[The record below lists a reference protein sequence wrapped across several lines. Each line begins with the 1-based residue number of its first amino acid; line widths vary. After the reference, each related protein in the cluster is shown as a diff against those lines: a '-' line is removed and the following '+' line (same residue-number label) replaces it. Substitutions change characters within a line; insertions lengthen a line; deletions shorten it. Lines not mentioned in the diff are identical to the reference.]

1 MLKKE
6 TEVVIRG
13 LLASDKSVAPEDIEK
28 AIAYLQGRRDEDE
41 DLTHVI
47 RYKDVLKWL
56 KIHSRTLDYYIQRGY
71 LKRVYGGGECAIGVS
86 RDSYRK
92 SSDAL
97 LLRCSDAEVGQDRA
111 SGFDRPSFFY
121 SSPLPSEEKN
131 DMMQMFSSEE

>member
-28 AIAYLQGRRDEDE
+28 AIAYLQGRLDE

-56 KIHSRTLDYYIQRGY
+56 KIHRRTLDYYIQRGY
-71 LKRVYGGGECAIGVS
+71 LKRVYGGGERAIGVS
-86 RDSYRK
+86 RDSYLKFIAR
-92 SSDAL
+92 
-97 LLRCSDAEVGQDRA
+97 R
-111 SGFDRPSFFY
+111 SGR
-121 SSPLPSEEKN
+121 
-131 DMMQMFSSEE
+131 

>member
-1 MLKKE
+1 MKKE

-56 KIHSRTLDYYIQRGY
+56 KIHRRTLDDYIQRGY
-71 LKRVYGGGECAIGVS
+71 LKRVYGGGETRHRRFAGQLPQVHRKAVGKMRA
-86 RDSYRK
+86 RDE
-92 SSDAL
+92 D
-97 LLRCSDAEVGQDRA
+97 EG
-111 SGFDRPSFFY
+111 
-121 SSPLPSEEKN
+121 
-131 DMMQMFSSEE
+131 